1 MVLLEIKLVAG
12 RAIPSTDQF
21 GPCSFWVQNR
31 KSSMRSAV
39 GTVIADRPPPRSV
52 RAEFRTRL
60 PPWVSD
66 GELAVCA
73 PAPVTRI
80 FGTVSEACFAGSHSP
95 WPPPLAPPAPQWPEP
110 PCSAAS
116 QLPWQSVTSR
126 DRASSA
132 TAPRLPDAD
141 RRLL

>member
-39 GTVIADRPPPRSV
+39 GTVITDRPPPRSV

-60 PPWVSD
+60 PPCVSD
-66 GELAVCA
+66 GELAVRA

-95 WPPPLAPPAPQWPEP
+95 WPPPWPWTVGAAALGAAAARAYYGPGYYAPRYYAPACGYYPYP
-110 PCSAAS
+110 PCY
-116 QLPWQSVTSR
+116 
-126 DRASSA
+126 
-132 TAPRLPDAD
+132 
-141 RRLL
+141 